1 MRSLR
6 AVPIIACLS
15 YPCVRILAIQEVDLG
30 GKANTDTSTCHSHSY
45 SSTDSCLMVFV
56 ILQIRCAA
64 RVLKLWYGCSVP
76 DTSSVAD
83 IYTDYSSGV
92 LDNDKPVP
100 EEYLKWA
107 RIVRIWHRSVE
118 AVWQEKLSA
127 PIKKLVTKCT
137 WQFKHNFYQFWLFVL

>member
-1 MRSLR
+1 MFIIPAR
-6 AVPIIACLS
+6 AKFTCCANNCLFIIPAHAYWPS
-15 YPCVRILAIQEVDLG
+15 RRWTLG

-45 SSTDSCLMVFV
+45 SSNDSCLMVFV

-118 AVWQEKLSA
+118 AVWRDKLSA
-127 PIKKLVTKCT
+127 SIKKLVTKRT
-137 WQFKHNFYQFWLFVL
+137 WQFKQGN